1 MSGFR
6 YQNQSRTRDP
16 LNSFP
21 PFRHS
26 AKMLRIVLFLSL
38 FLSLVFAKTHEFT
51 FNVSLVEANPD
62 GTHVRNMIGINGQWP
77 LPIIRVAK
85 NDRVI
90 IHLNNHLEDRN
101 TSLHFHG
108 LFMKGQNQMDGAEHV
123 TQCPIPPG
131 HGFLYDFVVNQ
142 TGTYWYH
149 SHLGAQYSDGL
160 RGMFIVEEEKKED
173 YPFEFDVDV
182 PLWVSDYYHDES
194 SDIMKKFMTRFNPT
208 GAEPIPQNSLFNDT
222 RNATWDVMPDTTYY
236 LRIVNMGMFVSQYLY
251 IEDHTFTIVEID
263 GVYVDPV
270 EVDSLMVTAA
280 QRYGVLVKTKKKPT
294 TGIFRFVNVLNQEML
309 DVLPADLQVISTNY
323 MQYSLKKGQ
332 KKPAP
337 LKTNTEEFEKLIDSL
352 NPVDDFLLTPV
363 EKQPLF
369 DDPDYQIV
377 LNFTMDNLGDGV
389 NYAFFNDI
397 SYTLP
402 KVPTLYTVL
411 SSGDLATNP
420 AIYGSNTNTF
430 VLQYGEVI
438 EIVLNNLDPG
448 IHPFH
453 LHGHTFQVIL
463 RSEGTD
469 DDDNPVVYDPTN
481 PNHTNFPSYPM
492 VRDTVHAN
500 PNGYF
505 VLRFKAD
512 NPGVWFFHCHVDWH
526 LEQGLA
532 ITLVESPLEIQ
543 KEQAN
548 TEASHLEACKYYL
561 ISTKGNAAGNY
572 GESELEWLDLT
583 GENVQVAPLPDG
595 FTLKGYI
602 AFIACA
608 AAAIFGLTSI
618 YQFGVEDITTDNAEH
633 LASKLHRILED
644 NNGGEYETMLT
655 LENERE
661 RATGSSSVEE

>member
-6 YQNQSRTRDP
+6 YQDGSHTLKRFRQLTYPARMVRTV
-16 LNSFP
+16 LLFSF
-21 PFRHS
+21 
-26 AKMLRIVLFLSL
+26 LFA
-38 FLSLVFAKTHEFT
+38 LVFAKTHEFT
-51 FNVSLVEANPD
+51 FNTSLVEVNPD
-62 GTHVRNMIGINGQWP
+62 GTHVRNVIGINGEWP

-85 NDRVI
+85 NDRVV
-90 IHLNNHLEDRN
+90 IHLNNQLEDRN

-108 LFMKGQNQMDGAEHV
+108 LFMKGQNQMDGPEHV

-131 HGFLYDFVVNQ
+131 QTFVYDIVVNQ

-149 SHLGAQYSDGL
+149 SHLGSQYSDGL

-182 PLWVSDYYHDES
+182 PLRISDYYHDES
-194 SDIMKKFMTRFNPT
+194 SDIMKKFKARYNPT
-208 GAEPIPQNSLFNDT
+208 GAEPIPQNSLFNET
-222 RNATWDVMPDTTYY
+222 RNATWEVIPDTTYY

-263 GVYVDPV
+263 GVYVEPV
-270 EVDSLMVTAA
+270 EVDSLVVAVA
-280 QRYGVLVKTKKKPT
+280 QRYGVLVKTKKHS
-294 TGIFRFVNVLNQEML
+294 TGIFRFVNVMNQDML
-309 DVLPADLQVISTNY
+309 DVLPADLQIISTNY
-323 MQYSLKKGQ
+323 MQY
-332 KKPAP
+332 P
-337 LKTNTEEFEKLIDSL
+337 LKEERGKPEPLETSSERFERLVASL
-352 NPVDDFLLTPV
+352 NPVDDFLLVPV
-363 EKQPLF
+363 EKQPLL

-389 NYAFFNDI
+389 NYAFFNNI
-397 SYTLP
+397 SYVAP
-402 KVPTLYTVL
+402 KVPTLYSVL
-411 SSGDLATNP
+411 SSGEFATNP

-438 EIVLNNLDPG
+438 EIVLNNMDPG

-453 LHGHTFQVIL
+453 LHGHTFQVIS
-463 RSEGTD
+463 RSLGSED
-469 DDDNPVVYDPTN
+469 DDEPEVYDPSN
-481 PNHTNFPSYPM
+481 PDHTNFPSYPM

-500 PNGYF
+500 PNGF
-505 VLRFKAD
+505 IVLRFKAD

-532 ITLVESPLEIQ
+532 ITLVEAPLEIQ
-543 KEQAN
+543 SEQAR
-548 TEASHLEACKYYL
+548 TEASHLEACAYHL
-561 ISTKGNAAGNY
+561 IATKGNAAGNY
-572 GESELEWLDLT
+572 GQSELAWLDLT
-583 GENVQVAPLPDG
+583 GENLQVAPLPDG

-644 NNGGEYETMLT
+644 HDDGEYETMLNS
-655 LENERE
+655 EGE
-661 RATGSSSVEE
+661 RATGSTVEQ